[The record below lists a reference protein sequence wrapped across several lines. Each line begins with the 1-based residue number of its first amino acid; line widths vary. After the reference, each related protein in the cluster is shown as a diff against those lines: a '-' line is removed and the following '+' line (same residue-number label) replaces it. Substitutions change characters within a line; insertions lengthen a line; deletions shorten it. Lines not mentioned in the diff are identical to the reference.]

1 MSRFVIGITGG
12 SGIIYGLRLVEVLSS
27 SGHEVHVILSEEAK
41 LVSADE
47 CLSEDKLVGLLRKIA
62 SSVYGEHDF
71 TAPIASS
78 SYLVD
83 GTIVI
88 PCTLKTLGEIANSI
102 QSTLISRAALNSLRL
117 RRPLVLVVRETPL
130 STLDIINMLKISLS
144 GGVVMPASPA
154 FYIKPQSIQ
163 DLVDFIVGKVLDV
176 LGLENN
182 LYKRWEGLK
191 STQGTSLCARFYE
204 LIDS

>member
-1 MSRFVIGITGG
+1 MSRFVVGITGS

-27 SGHEVHVILSEEAK
+27 SGHEVHVVLSDEAK

-47 CLSEDKLVGLLRKIA
+47 CLSEAELISLLRRIA
-62 SSVYGEHDF
+62 SSVYGEYDF
-71 TAPIASS
+71 TAPVASS

-83 GTIVI
+83 GTVVI

-102 QSTLISRAALNSLRL
+102 PSTLISRAALNSLRL
-117 RRPLVLVVRETPL
+117 RRSLVVVVRETPL
-130 STLDIINMLKISLS
+130 STLDLINMLKVSLS

-154 FYIKPQSIQ
+154 FYTKPQSIQ

-182 LYKRWEGLK
+182 LYRRWEGLK
-191 STQGTSLCARFYE
+191 PTQETSLCARFYE
-204 LIDS
+204 LVDS

>member
-1 MSRFVIGITGG
+1 MGRFVIGITGS
-12 SGIIYGLRLVEVLSS
+12 SGIIYGLRLVEVLSF
-27 SGHEVHVILSEEAK
+27 SGHEIHVVLSEEAK

-47 CLSEDKLVGLLRKIA
+47 CLSEDKLVSLLKKMTSR
-62 SSVYGEHDF
+62 VYGEHDF

-83 GTIVI
+83 GTVVI

-117 RRPLVLVVRETPL
+117 RRPLIVVVRETPL

-154 FYIKPQSIQ
+154 FYGKPRSIQ
-163 DLVDFIVGKVLDV
+163 DIVDFIVGKVLDI

-182 LYKRWEGLK
+182 LYRRWEGPK
-191 STQGTSLCARFYE
+191 STQGTSLCDHFYE
-204 LIDS
+204 LASS

>member
-1 MSRFVIGITGG
+1 MSRFVVGITGS

-27 SGHEVHVILSEEAK
+27 SGHEVHVVLSEEAK

-47 CLSEDKLVGLLRKIA
+47 CLSEDKLVSLLRKVA
-62 SSVYGEHDF
+62 SSVYGEYDF

-83 GTIVI
+83 GTVVI

-117 RRPLVLVVRETPL
+117 RRPLIVVVRETPL
-130 STLDIINMLKISLS
+130 STLDLVNMLKISLS

-154 FYIKPQSIQ
+154 FYGKPQSIQ

-176 LGLENN
+176 LGLKND

-191 STQGTSLCARFYE
+191 PTQETSLCARFYE
-204 LIDS
+204 LADS

>member
-1 MSRFVIGITGG
+1 MSRFVVGITGS

-27 SGHEVHVILSEEAK
+27 FGHEVHVILSEEAK

-47 CLSEDKLVGLLRKIA
+47 CLSEDKLMNLLKKI
-62 SSVYGEHDF
+62 SSYVYSEHDF

-102 QSTLISRAALNSLRL
+102 QSTLITRAALNSLRL
-117 RRPLVLVVRETPL
+117 RRPLIVVVRETPL
-130 STLDIINMLKISLS
+130 STLDIVNMLKISLS

-154 FYIKPQSIQ
+154 FYSKPQSIQ
-163 DLVDFIVGKVLDV
+163 DLVDFIVGKILDV
-176 LGLENN
+176 LGVENN

-191 STQGTSLCARFYE
+191 STQGTSLCDRFYE
-204 LIDS
+204 SISS

>member
-1 MSRFVIGITGG
+1 MGRYVVGITGS
-12 SGIIYGLRLVEVLSS
+12 SGIIYGLRLTEVLSS
-27 SGHEVHVILSEEAK
+27 SGHEVHVVLSREAK

-47 CLSEDKLVGLLRKIA
+47 CLNEDALMSLLGKIA
-62 SSVYGEHDF
+62 SRVHDEYDF

-117 RRPLVLVVRETPL
+117 KRPLIVVVRETPL
-130 STLDIINMLKISLS
+130 STIDLINMLKISLS

-154 FYIKPQSIQ
+154 FYEKPQTIQ

-204 LIDS
+204 LVSS